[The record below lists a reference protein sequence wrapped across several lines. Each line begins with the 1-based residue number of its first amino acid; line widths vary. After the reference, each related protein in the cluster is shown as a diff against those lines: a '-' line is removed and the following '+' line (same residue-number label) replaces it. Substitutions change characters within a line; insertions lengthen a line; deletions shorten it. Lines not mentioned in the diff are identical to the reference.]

1 MHLYLWVHFL
11 FYLSVW
17 IWRSRNLPCCLAEG
31 LVVVSQ
37 VCCNLKVGS
46 GFKFVDFLYGLSVQW
61 GTRLIQTAK
70 ELAKFCVQGT
80 LRKYMS
86 VSLDKQKCV
95 HFQSIK
101 IVMKRGWDGNK
112 GENAKFLMDV
122 KGKFLT
128 CIPPPARPLFSWSV
142 TVGMWY
148 DQYQI
153 TCGIF
158 HERLIYAFKHE
169 IQGIQHSSIEV
180 QGVFFA
186 WPSISLGEERESS
199 CIYLSGWILH
209 TYLLEVTN
217 GEEVWARTL
226 LTGGIFNKA
235 FVGYWNGF
243 KIYYFG

>member
-128 CIPPPARPLFSWSV
+128 CIPPPSRPLFSWSV

-158 HERLIYAFKHE
+158 HERLIYNAFKHE

-180 QGVFFA
+180 QGGLFLHDLQLA
-186 WPSISLGEERESS
+186 WVRKENHHVSISLDESY
-199 CIYLSGWILH
+199 IH
-209 TYLLEVTN
+209 TYM
-217 GEEVWARTL
+217 
-226 LTGGIFNKA
+226 K
-235 FVGYWNGF
+235 
-243 KIYYFG
+243 